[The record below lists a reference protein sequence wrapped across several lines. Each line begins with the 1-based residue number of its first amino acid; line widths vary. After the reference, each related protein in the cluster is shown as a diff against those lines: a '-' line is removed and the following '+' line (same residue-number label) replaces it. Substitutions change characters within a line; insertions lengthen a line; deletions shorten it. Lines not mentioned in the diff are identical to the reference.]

1 VQCPYCH
8 ADQDSVVDS
17 RPSEEGEFIR
27 RRREC
32 MRCKKRFTTYERI
45 ERTERLTVVKKD
57 GARVPFLAE
66 NIMRG
71 LVAAC
76 GKRPISTEV
85 KDRIVREVEDE
96 LVREGEREIP
106 SRDIGRRVAEK
117 LRAVDHIAYIRFAS
131 EYYQFR
137 TLDEMQR
144 EMQELR
150 ARPAPTP
157 GHPELFGSAT

>member
-1 VQCPYCH
+1 M
-8 ADQDSVVDS
+8 DS

-66 NIMRG
+66 NVMRG

-96 LVREGEREIP
+96 LVREGEREVP